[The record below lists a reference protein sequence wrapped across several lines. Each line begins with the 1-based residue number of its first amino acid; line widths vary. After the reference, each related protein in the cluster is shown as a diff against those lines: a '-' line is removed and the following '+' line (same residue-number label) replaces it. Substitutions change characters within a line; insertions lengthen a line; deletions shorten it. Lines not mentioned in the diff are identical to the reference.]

1 MHTCCCHNK
10 DPFDIKGDVSDF
22 HHIQGVVGDLI
33 AVRIQDVSVFFSP
46 PPAEL
51 PTVFWQTP
59 RSCGNL
65 IDVRIHISEFMRRN
79 RFKIQ
84 CLIPFWAL
92 PNTVTLYF
100 GVIYILFLKC
110 WKVFKRT
117 ILHDCS
123 TTATGSRRRRKAH
136 TLSNGSLL
144 WQQQV
149 CNTILSIFKYILH
162 NNNTFVNKIHFIYS
176 RQSCDWPR
184 EQRVPGCRI
193 TELAP
198 PLWINHR
205 PNPWVLSLRWYVN
218 LFLQTSIWETITI
231 WIGLKMH
238 FT

>member
-1 MHTCCCHNK
+1 MGFVSQSSPGCGYPYCLYTFPSLRLSINVLGHRALWTASLFCNDLLCLALLVQGVNS
-10 DPFDIKGDVSDF
+10 PIRTVIVSQGDVSDF

-33 AVRIQDVSVFFSP
+33 AVRIQDVGVFLSP
-46 PPAEL
+46 PPWKSPAEL

-65 IDVRIHISEFMRRN
+65 IAVRIHISEFTRRN

-123 TTATGSRRRRKAH
+123 TTATGSRKRRKAQ
-136 TLSNGSLL
+136 T
-144 WQQQV
+144 
-149 CNTILSIFKYILH
+149 FKWVFIMAAAGMQYNFKMCIINRYITYNYIQL
-162 NNNTFVNKIHFIYS
+162 
-176 RQSCDWPR
+176 
-184 EQRVPGCRI
+184 
-193 TELAP
+193 
-198 PLWINHR
+198 
-205 PNPWVLSLRWYVN
+205 
-218 LFLQTSIWETITI
+218 
-231 WIGLKMH
+231 
-238 FT
+238 